1 MITQTINI
9 SEINLPISQLIEK
22 IETGSEIILTKD
34 DKPVAKISKFSETKK
49 NIHFGVLKG
58 KVNISN
64 DFDDPLPETILSEF
78 EGNQCDF

>member
-49 NIHFGVLKG
+49 TF
-58 KVNISN
+58 
-64 DFDDPLPETILSEF
+64 ILAY
-78 EGNQCDF
+78 

>member
-9 SEINLPISQLIEK
+9 SESNLPISQLIET
-22 IETGSEIILTKD
+22 IETGAEIILTKS
-34 DKPVAKISKFSETKK
+34 DKPVAKISKISEIKK

-58 KVNISN
+58 KVKISS

-78 EGNQCDF
+78 EGNACDF